1 MVGKIA
7 LKGMEFHSYHGV
19 YDYEREKGNI
29 FHIDVTFTLDI
40 SKPAKSDQIEDTLDY
55 VAVYRVI
62 SEVMEK
68 PVNLLEHLAY
78 QLTERLLRE
87 FQQADAIEM
96 TVSKDAPPVGGICR
110 ESVVTLNRSRL
121 G

>member
-1 MVGKIA
+1 MEGKIA

-19 YDYEREKGNI
+19 YDYEKEKGNI
-29 FHIDVTFTLDI
+29 FHIDVAFQLDI
-40 SKPAKSDQIEDTLDY
+40 SKAAQSDSIEDTLDY

-78 QLTERLLRE
+78 MLTQRLLSE
-87 FQQADAIEM
+87 FSQADTVEI
-96 TVSKDAPPVGGICR
+96 TVSKEAPPVGGICR
-110 ESVVTLNRSRL
+110 ESVVTLSRSRL
-121 G
+121 S